1 MINDTGNV
9 APPTTTQ
16 QVRLMSKLDAGYKKN
31 VVIHSIVQS
40 IVKQEAKL
48 SLG

>member
-1 MINDTGNV
+1 MINDTGNM

-31 VVIHSIVQS
+31 VVIH
-40 IVKQEAKL
+40 KQEAKL